1 MLLLSNIKGLAF
13 SKFKVSLVLLSPS
26 KKPPRSITNSF
37 AITLPKSLPLGKTST
52 IFESI
57 LPVKAPLIITL
68 SACTSPFTSPDF
80 PIVTFFC
87 ERTIPSYS
95 PSICK
100 LHSISISPLILV
112 PAAIIVVPEALIL
125 GLLDL
130 SLGLLKIAILYVS
143 PF

>member
-1 MLLLSNIKGLAF
+1 MLLLSKIKGLAF
-13 SKFKVSLVLLSPS
+13 SKFRESLVLLSPS

-37 AITLPKSLPLGKTST
+37 AITLPNSFPLDKIST

-57 LPVKAPLIITL
+57 LPLKAPLMITL
-68 SACTSPFTSPDF
+68 SACTSPLSKPDL
-80 PIVTFFC
+80 PMVTFFW
-87 ERTIPSYS
+87 ERTMPSYS

-125 GLLDL
+125 VLLDL